1 MTTFQ
6 KIVKYLAIGFATFLI
21 VAIYSGILCAGLG
34 IISASRLIK
43 DNSSIE
49 TSCENTTETCLQIS
63 LSMSKLNIKKG
74 DSLHVDT
81 KNDNVS
87 IKQENN
93 QLIITEKGWQLFK
106 GGSDRDIVVYIPEN
120 MKFEKVGISGGAGSI
135 EIESLRAKQLEMSL
149 GVGKTEI
156 NALEVDDAKIST
168 GIGKVSVN
176 LMSKADSY
184 KIKVEKGVGEIKF
197 NDNSV
202 SGSSTLGNGP
212 HELSVNS
219 GIGSITINT
228 KQ

>member
-6 KIVKYLAIGFATFLI
+6 KIVKYLAMGFATFLI
-21 VAIYSGILCAGLG
+21 VAIYSGILYAGLG
-34 IISASRLIK
+34 IISAGRLIK
-43 DNSSIE
+43 NNSSVE
-49 TSCENTTETCLQIS
+49 TKCENIEKTCLQVS
-63 LSMSKLNIKKG
+63 LAISKLEIKTG
-74 DSLHVDT
+74 DSLRVDT
-81 KNDNVS
+81 KNDKVT
-87 IKQENN
+87 IKETGNNLIVTEN
-93 QLIITEKGWQLFK
+93 GSRLF
-106 GGSDRDIVVYIPEN
+106 GGDRDVVIYVPEN
-120 MKFEKVGISGGAGSI
+120 LQFEKVGISGGAGSI

-184 KIKVEKGVGEIKF
+184 KIKVEKGIGEIKF

-202 SGSSTLGNGP
+202 SGSSALGNGP